1 MARTSAIALALAAAA
16 LAGGCAQM
24 TENECRSADWYQVG
38 YQDADPYGQRP
49 QIDRY
54 AYQCK
59 AWITVPEADY
69 LRGWQEG
76 YWEFSKK
83 MTGSECCGGR

>member
-1 MARTSAIALALAAAA
+1 LAAAA
-16 LAGGCAQM
+16 LSAGCAQM
-24 TENECRSADWYQVG
+24 TENECRSADWYQMG
-38 YQDADPYGQRP
+38 YRDADPYGLRP

-59 AWITVPEADY
+59 AWVTPSEADY

-76 YWEFSKK
+76 YWEFNHK
-83 MTGSECCGGR
+83 MNGSECCGGR